1 MNLRVLSE
9 EGLAVSMMSLIGKYT
24 NRKLRATLEITS
36 AYDVYG
42 AGIGTFTFRNRTYGV
57 SVHYNFQDNF
67 GDPTVLQIWA
77 IDTCGYQYLGAA
89 GSTPTKD
96 GSQGIELAGGV
107 STVNSTEGFHGL
119 FTKAV

>member
-1 MNLRVLSE
+1 
-9 EGLAVSMMSLIGKYT
+9 MSLIGKYT
-24 NRKLRATLEITS
+24 NKELRAALEITS

-42 AGIGTFTFRNRTYGV
+42 AGIGTFTLRDKSFGI
-57 SVHYNFQDNF
+57 SVHYNFENKF

-107 STVNSTEGFHGL
+107 STVNSTEGFYGL
-119 FTKAV
+119 FTKTV